1 MQSSTTIKNIFNTT
15 IPIATCILAL
25 AATYMPYNIASI
37 DIIRPDIMVIT
48 LFYWI
53 MNRPNSMFF
62 SLLFILGIA
71 SDIFSGSL
79 LGLHSFSYLMVWVII
94 LYAIKN
100 NLFKSTVW
108 WYFILLLAILNSQ
121 GLYLFGNYITTGN
134 YDLLYHIIASFFT
147 VGISPAVFLI
157 LNLFDRKSEVDD

>member
-1 MQSSTTIKNIFNTT
+1 MENRGYLKNIFNTV
-15 IPIATCILAL
+15 IPILTCIIAL
-25 AATYMPYNIASI
+25 AVTYMPHNIASV

-79 LGLHSFSYLMVWVII
+79 LGLHAFAYLMVWVVI

-100 NLFKSTVW
+100 NLFKSTIW
-108 WYFILLLAILNSQ
+108 WYFILFLTIINSQ
-121 GLYLFGNYITTGN
+121 ILYFLGIYITHSSG
-134 YDLLYHIIASFFT
+134 DLLYYIISSVFT